1 MNGAGRVDGDRLK
14 TMASCAGNIAHWK
27 KRDIAMMTCAMEQ
40 AGTELPKTK
49 RALDKSK
56 RIFGVSGMD

>member
-1 MNGAGRVDGDRLK
+1 MNAAGQVIEIGVK
-14 TMASCAGNIAHWK
+14 TMSSCAGNIAHWK